1 VKRQFG
7 RNTVIIDYE
16 GPDSFL
22 GDDLV
27 QRSNQFPNYVEM
39 VLKDGADSQ
48 ELLRRAVAAGVRVNR
63 FEMVEPSLNEIFIES
78 VTRKETVADV
88 APAL

>member
-1 VKRQFG
+1 
-7 RNTVIIDYE
+7 
-16 GPDSFL
+16 
-22 GDDLV
+22 
-27 QRSNQFPNYVEM
+27 M